1 MGSGLASAFEEAFFA
16 YDAFWAADR
25 KHTWDYVY
33 NAASILEGLDTGQW
47 AEHMRQAVLARD
59 KGRRD
64 ELIEQ
69 AKAHRVASLPQ
80 NVERCPLHALSTY
93 LHNNWERMR
102 FREMEQRDLPTVS
115 ARAEAQVRDRTKD
128 RFSVAGA
135 WNVENIEGKA
145 TLRSIIDE
153 GSYSRFVQ
161 WYCLQEAEAFSSN
174 LKLRLEKAVEENRVT
189 ARAVALLLDP
199 SATVG
204 DILSQP
210 DFEQETK
217 RTGFAA

>member
-1 MGSGLASAFEEAFFA
+1 LASAFEEAFFA

-33 NAASILEGLDTGQW
+33 DAASILEGLDTSQW
-47 AEHMRQAVLARD
+47 AEHMRQAVLDRD
-59 KGRRD
+59 ERRRD
-64 ELIEQ
+64 ALLEQ
-69 AKAHRVASLPQ
+69 AKSHRVASLPE
-80 NVERCPLHALSTY
+80 NYERCPLHALRTY
-93 LHNNWERMR
+93 LHNNWKHMR

-153 GSYSRFVQ
+153 GSYNRFVQ
-161 WYCLQEAEAFSSN
+161 WYCSQQEQAFFRD
-174 LKLRLEKAVEENRVT
+174 LKLRLDRAVEENRVT
-189 ARAVALLLDP
+189 AAAAALLLDL
-199 SATVG
+199 SLTVG
-204 DILSQP
+204 DILHRPEFKQKP
-210 DFEQETK
+210 QQA
-217 RTGFAA
+217 GFAA